1 MKRVEDKKK
10 TSKAFII
17 LSTALGFFRIMSW
30 IIHQYLIVPK
40 NIEKRATHNHN
51 SLLRSCED
59 IKNVAVCKET
69 FNLYYYESDGRHDTP
84 DWNKNKYTKIDTIA
98 ADRRFRPGERNAS
111 NKETREIGPL
121 SKKGLYVAIQV
132 RNTRISTYVTF
143 WWLIIRLFKI

>member
-1 MKRVEDKKK
+1 M
-10 TSKAFII
+10 
-17 LSTALGFFRIMSW
+17 
-30 IIHQYLIVPK
+30 
-40 NIEKRATHNHN
+40 
-51 SLLRSCED
+51 
-59 IKNVAVCKET
+59 AVCKET

-132 RNTRISTYVTF
+132 RRATPGYLLMSLF
-143 WWLIIRLFKI
+143 DGLEIRLFKI